1 MRKVEALRDKKQKVL
16 QTQQGSEGTGSSPG
30 VLEEKH
36 TSNGQAQRIN
46 AQPLIPEKYGRDK
59 LYKNYIKHLGEH

>member
-16 QTQQGSEGTGSSPG
+16 QTQQGTGSSPG

-36 TSNGQAQRIN
+36 TSNGQAQRVN

-59 LYKNYIKHLGEH
+59 LYKNYIKH